1 MCLYCLA
8 VWYFLWLFIQFIQ
21 GFMMNKPLVLTQ
33 SETPSPPGPQHLQTA
48 AFKISSVYSGYQARS
63 LLLLTPSE
71 ICCLGLELLIT
82 GSQPGYRLTGIAMCI
97 NDSFSDKQFLI
108 ASNLKLFV
116 SNPVNPCT
124 VRYVWLKID
133 WVTLSIYL
141 VSWTVVYKRHSVT

>member
-1 MCLYCLA
+1 MLKPVFSFMCLYCLA
-8 VWYFLWLFIQFIQ
+8 VWYFLRMFIQLIQ
-21 GFMMNKPLVLTQ
+21 GFMMNKPLVLTK
-33 SETPSPPGPQHLQTA
+33 SDISPPGPQHLQTA
-48 AFKISSVYSGYQARS
+48 PFKISWVDSGYRDCS
-63 LLLLTPSE
+63 LLLLAPSE

-133 WVTLSIYL
+133 
-141 VSWTVVYKRHSVT
+141 